1 MFRYA
6 FIGALML
13 SSAAAMADG
22 LSYSYIQASYQE
34 VDIDLGGPFFGGSV
48 DGDGFGV
55 AGSVEIGE
63 DWFLFVDYSTFDF
76 DSVVDFTSLSAG
88 AGWHTDISDKTD
100 FFATFGY
107 AEAEI
112 DVQGFGSFDDSGYGA
127 SIGVRS
133 MVSDSFEL
141 YGSLGYV
148 DLGSGADG
156 TAIGAGFWYTV
167 SGNIAIGLG
176 ASFDDDVTAYGAGF
190 RLYFD
195 K

>member
-6 FIGALML
+6 LIGVLML
-13 SSAAAMADG
+13 GSTAALADG

-34 VDIDLGGPFFGGSV
+34 VDIDFGGGINA

-55 AGSVEIGE
+55 AGSVEIAE
-63 DWFLFVDYSTFDF
+63 SWFLFADYSSFDF
-76 DSVVDFTSLSAG
+76 ESVVDFTSLSAG
-88 AGWHTDISDKTD
+88 AGWHTGISDQTD

-112 DVQGFGSFDDSGYGA
+112 DVQGFGSVDDSGYGA

-133 MVSDSFEL
+133 MVSDSLEL

-148 DLGSGADG
+148 DLGNGADG
-156 TAIGAGFWYTV
+156 TAIGAGLWYSV
-167 SGNIAIGLG
+167 SGNMAVGLG
-176 ASFDDDVTAYGAGF
+176 ASFDDDVTAYGVGF

>member
-6 FIGALML
+6 LIGVLML

-34 VDIDLGGPFFGGSV
+34 VDIDLGGGIDA

-63 DWFLFVDYSTFDF
+63 SWFIFADYSSFDF
-76 DSVVDFTSLSAG
+76 ESVVDFTSLSAG
-88 AGWHTDISDKTD
+88 AGWHSAISDKTD
-100 FFATFGY
+100 FFATLGY
-107 AEAEI
+107 AEAEV

-148 DLGSGADG
+148 DLGGGADG

-167 SGNIAIGLG
+167 SGNFAIGLG
-176 ASFDDDVTAYGAGF
+176 ANFDDDVTGYGAGF